1 MSECIVPNEILLVGP
16 NAASQTTLFFDS
28 FHSYHVNRAYKKSHS
43 IGGKGQN
50 CALACYKYGQ
60 AHKVTLLQTLGGPT
74 GEFITKV
81 LHDKGLHHV
90 TVPTSGATR
99 TCTTLLDAN
108 TGTMTEL
115 IEPTVLLDANECQQF
130 EDHATRLI
138 QCGQET
144 LRIIALCGSCPN
156 GMTSSTYT
164 SIAVQKPPHTFL
176 FLDAVKDVRQILAT
190 QQVDMLKVNGEEFLE
205 IVAHLQWIP
214 HSTSGPVELAT
225 YAARLPDLA
234 NQFFEHYALR
244 FLAITNG
251 PHQAYLFERSA
262 SQFHV
267 FYLPNLESVL
277 FDMYLS
283 KRDGVVMHHS
293 EKFLPPTVTL
303 AHRSR
308 LLEWETDNEEYLAE
322 LQRSQKC
329 SVFPSPSPS
338 RHEEDSTM
346 NGMDGF
352 HQETPRPTRLLLN
365 PLGAGD
371 TANGVFFCDYLANQ
385 DAVQAFA
392 KGLAAASASCLVT
405 DYTGL
410 FDQGVMQDVLERIRI
425 QPVSIITSS
434 ETLPMHK

>member
-1 MSECIVPNEILLVGP
+1 MSECIVPNEILIIGP

-28 FHSYHVNRAYKKSHS
+28 FHPYHVNRAYKKSHS

-50 CALACYKYGQ
+50 CALACNQYGQ
-60 AHKVTLLQTLGGPT
+60 PHKITLLQTLGGPT

-90 TVPTSGATR
+90 TVTTSGATR

-115 IEPTVLLDANECQQF
+115 IEPTVLLDGNECRQF
-130 EDHATRLI
+130 EDSATRLI
-138 QCGQET
+138 QWGRDT

-156 GMTSSTYT
+156 GMTSSTYHN
-164 SIAVQKPPHTFL
+164 IAVQKPPHTFL
-176 FLDAVKDVRQILAT
+176 FLDAVKDVHQILAT
-190 QQVDMLKVNGEEFLE
+190 QKVDMLKVNGEEFLD
-205 IVAHLQWIP
+205 IVSQLQWIP
-214 HSTSGPVELAT
+214 HSTNGSSELAT
-225 YAARLPDLA
+225 YAARLPNLA
-234 NQFFEHYALR
+234 KQFFEQYSLR

-251 PHQAYLFERSA
+251 PHQAYLFEQSA
-262 SQFHV
+262 SQFHI
-267 FYLPNLESVL
+267 FYLPHLESVL

-283 KRDGVVMHHS
+283 KRDEVVVQHS
-293 EKFLPPTVTL
+293 ENFLPPTVTL

-322 LQRSQKC
+322 LQRSQKHSASSAR
-329 SVFPSPSPS
+329 SVL
-338 RHEEDSTM
+338 RYEADSAM
-346 NGMDGF
+346 NGTTGVY
-352 HQETPRPTRLLLN
+352 QGTPWPTRLLLN

-371 TANGVFFCDYLANQ
+371 TANGVFLCDYLAHQ

-410 FDQGVMQDVLERIRI
+410 FDQGVMQGVLERIRI
-425 QPVSIITSS
+425 QPESFVTSS
-434 ETLPMHK
+434 ETLSMH